1 MHRLSRRRAGRQGR
15 EGPCAG
21 DSESEA
27 QLLASVRQPKGQCP
41 ARFLLFYARASST
54 GVLAHCS
61 AGQCHRKCQCQLWM
75 AAKRGRERGRMD
87 EDGTST
93 FHHDENHPRPECHWH
108 AGFLQV
114 VPKVTSP
121 STTQDKPTSDY
132 GTSDGMRWQ
141 GGRIE
146 NKTMTRSRN
155 VYWLLD
161 DCENSQQEAPRCQQL
176 LVR

>member
-21 DSESEA
+21 DSDSESEA

-108 AGFLQV
+108 AGFLRV
-114 VPKVTSP
+114 VPKVASP
-121 STTQDKPTSDY
+121 TTPLDKPTSDV
-132 GTSDGMRWQ
+132 TVQ
-141 GGRIE
+141 GGMHCGTGKGANRE
-146 NKTMTRSRN
+146 QDNDS
-155 VYWLLD
+155 
-161 DCENSQQEAPRCQQL
+161 E
-176 LVR
+176 